1 MIDLNMSYIL
11 ETMLKST
18 IFLGISA
25 GILGVFISYQR
36 RSMEINAVSAG
47 AWTGMLA
54 VIILL
59 DRFADYISISIADYI
74 YSYAGAAIG
83 SIAVI
88 ILLSFLYK
96 TARLDMQIIQSIVTA
111 VILGFGI
118 VLVTYINR
126 SGGALNSGIETMFFG
141 ETTSLVREEYMVLLY
156 TSIFVIIVTMILYSR
171 LKVIVFDED
180 LARTTRFN
188 ISFYKILM
196 NVMLIALII
205 SAIKIM
211 GVFLTISVFLI
222 PAMTA
227 RLWSSRMAVIV
238 ILSGILGA
246 VSGGAGSLS
255 VSYDSSIT
263 SGVAV
268 TLAASILFFISLILA
283 PKGILG
289 NIIKGRNK

>member
-47 AWTGMLA
+47 AWAGMLA
-54 VIILL
+54 AVIFL
-59 DRFADYISISIADYI
+59 DRISDFVSINIADYI
-74 YSYAGAAIG
+74 FSYAGAAAG
-83 SIAVI
+83 SIFVI
-88 ILLSFLYK
+88 LLLSFLYK
-96 TARLDMQIIQSIVTA
+96 TARLDVQIIQSIVTA
-111 VILGFGI
+111 LILGFGI
-118 VLVTYINR
+118 VLVTYMNR
-126 SGGALNSGIETMFFG
+126 SGGALNSGIDVMFFG
-141 ETTSLVREEYMVLLY
+141 ETTSLVKEEYMVLLY
-156 TSIFVIIVTMILYSR
+156 SSIFVIFVTLVLYGR
-171 LKVIVFDED
+171 LKVVLFNED
-180 LARTTRFN
+180 LARTAHFHTL
-188 ISFYKILM
+188 FYRVLI
-196 NVMLIALII
+196 NVMLMALII

-211 GVFLTISVFLI
+211 GVFLTVSVFLI

-227 RLWSSRMAVIV
+227 RLWSSRLGIIV
-238 ILSGILGA
+238 FLSGLLGA
-246 VSGGAGSLS
+246 VSGGAGSLT

-268 TLAASILFFISLILA
+268 TITASILFFISLIFA

-289 NIIKGRNK
+289 NFIKGRNK

>member
-47 AWTGMLA
+47 AWAGMLA
-54 VIILL
+54 AVIFL
-59 DRFADYISISIADYI
+59 DRISDFISINIADYI
-74 YSYAGAAIG
+74 FSYAGAAAG
-83 SIAVI
+83 SIFVI
-88 ILLSFLYK
+88 LLLSFLYK
-96 TARLDMQIIQSIVTA
+96 TARLDVQIIQSIVTA
-111 VILGFGI
+111 LILGFGI
-118 VLVTYINR
+118 VLVTYMNR

-141 ETTSLVREEYMVLLY
+141 ETTSLVKEEYMVLLY
-156 TSIFVIIVTMILYSR
+156 TSIFVIFVTLILYGR
-171 LKVIVFDED
+171 LKVVLFNED
-180 LARTTRFN
+180 LARTAHFHTLFYRVLIN
-188 ISFYKILM
+188 IMLM
-196 NVMLIALII
+196 ALII

-211 GVFLTISVFLI
+211 GVFLTVSVFLI

-227 RLWSSRMAVIV
+227 RLWSNKLWIIV
-238 ILSGILGA
+238 FLSGFLGA
-246 VSGGAGSLS
+246 VSGGAGSLT

-268 TLAASILFFISLILA
+268 TITASILFFISLIFA
-283 PKGILG
+283 PKGVLG
-289 NIIKGRNK
+289 NFIKGRNK